1 MGSRTPRSEVLA
13 AWLAGQRWFGSKT
26 QAIGRVDVEDTVPL
40 GGAVIAVVTAHLGDG
55 SADRYLIPLRQGDA
69 PEDALADPAFARA
82 LLAVVADEAR
92 VAGERGAVVGRR
104 TRAFPRDLP
113 APLAVRR
120 LAGEQSNVSVVLGDA
135 LILKQFRR
143 LRAGI
148 NPEQEITRF
157 LTERTTYAHTPRLAG
172 HLEYRTDA
180 ATATLA
186 VVQEH
191 VAGARD
197 GWQWTLE
204 RLHEYVAAARA
215 EGAPPTAARVRALAA
230 PLLVGLGRLGQRTG
244 QLHVALASDP
254 RDPDFAPEPIT
265 GTDLAAWADGIRRQ
279 VEAAR
284 AALGGRLPAEVGDVA
299 GALAGLRGVA
309 RIRHHGDFHLG
320 QTLRVDD
327 RADFAIIDFEGEPLR
342 PLEERRRKHAA
353 VRDVAGMRRSIDYA
367 AASAGAP
374 DVAPWLAL
382 WRAEAAREFTD
393 RYREATRGAAFVPPS
408 EADFARA
415 LAAFE
420 LEKAAYEIVYEA
432 NNRPDWLAIPT
443 QGFVS
448 AAASLRAAGSAGG
461 A

>member
-1 MGSRTPRSEVLA
+1 MLA
-13 AWLAGQRWFGSKT
+13 AWLAGQRWFASKT
-26 QAIGRVDVEDTVPL
+26 QAIEGVHVEDTVPL
-40 GGAVIAVVTAHLGDG
+40 GGAVVAVVAVRLADG
-55 SADRYLIPLRQGDA
+55 SGDRYLIPLHQGDT
-69 PEDALADPAFARA
+69 PGDALADPLFARA
-82 LLAVVADEAR
+82 LLAVVADESR
-92 VAGERGAVVGRR
+92 VAGERGEIIGHR

-113 APLAVRR
+113 ASLPVRR
-120 LAGEQSNVSVVLGDA
+120 LGGEQSNASVAFGEA
-135 LILKQFRR
+135 LVLKQFRR
-143 LRAGI
+143 MRTGV

-157 LTERTTYAHTPRLAG
+157 LTERTTFAHTPRLAG
-172 HLEYRTDA
+172 DLEYRTDGA
-180 ATATLA
+180 RATLA

-191 VAGARD
+191 VTGGRD
-197 GWQWTLE
+197 GWQWTLD
-204 RLHEYVAAARA
+204 RLHEYVARARA
-215 EGAPPTAARVRALAA
+215 ETAAPTAARARALGAA
-230 PLLVGLGRLGQRTG
+230 SIDALGRLGERTG

-254 RDPDFAPEPIT
+254 RDPDFAPEAIT
-265 GTDLAAWADGIRRQ
+265 ESELAAWAESIRGQ

-284 AALGGRLPAEVGDVA
+284 VAMGGQLPADAPDVA
-299 GALAGLRGVA
+299 EGLVGLRGLD

-374 DVAPWLAL
+374 DVAAWLAL
-382 WRAEAAREFTD
+382 WRAEAAREFTR
-393 RYREATRGAAFVPPS
+393 RYREATRGTGFVPDS
-408 EADFARA
+408 DGDFARA
-415 LAAFE
+415 VAVFE

-432 NNRPDWLAIPT
+432 NNRPDWLGIPV

-448 AAASLRAAGSAGG
+448 AASSLRAAASAAG